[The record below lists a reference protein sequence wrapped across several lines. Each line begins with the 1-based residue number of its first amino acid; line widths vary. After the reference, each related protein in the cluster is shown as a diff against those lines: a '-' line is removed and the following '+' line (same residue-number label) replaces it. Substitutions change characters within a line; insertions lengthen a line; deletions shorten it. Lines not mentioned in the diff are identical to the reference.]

1 MDTHFYGRRL
11 VRSTT
16 QNWVGGVLSGIGETY
31 GINVTLLRLLFV
43 ASILLPGPQVFLYIV
58 AWFIMPKY

>member
-11 VRSTT
+11 SRSNT
-16 QNWVGGVLSGIGETY
+16 QKWVGGVLSGIGETY
-31 GINVTLLRLLFV
+31 GINITLLRILFV
-43 ASILLPGPQVFLYIV
+43 ASILLPGPQVLLYII

>member
-11 VRSTT
+11 SRNNT
-16 QNWVGGVLSGIGETY
+16 QKWVGGVLSGIGETY
-31 GINVTLLRLLFV
+31 GINITLLRILFV
-43 ASILLPGPQVFLYIV
+43 ASILLPGPQVLLYII